1 MANTDKPT
9 PETDLADVTARAKRL
24 GLTGEDKAEYI
35 HKHMTGYGYKARR
48 SYVVPKSSDS
58 RRGGGFFGAGGS
70 ESDDDED
77 DDD

>member
-1 MANTDKPT
+1 MPSSDKPT
-9 PETDLADVTARAKRL
+9 PESDLTAVTAQAKRL
-24 GLTGEDKAEYI
+24 GLTGEERTEYI

-48 SYVVPKSSDS
+48 TYVVPKDSGS

-70 ESDDDED
+70 DSDDDED